1 MDILRYSCIC
11 QYVPVTVSES
21 IYMYNDF
28 CVYVCI
34 HICVYYIH
42 TMRFITVIVHM
53 YPTDPNASIMVQ
65 ITGLVSTST
74 LVKQKKIV
82 YSHSLIFHIFYEK
95 TFQENSE
102 QYTYIYKQKARFD
115 KQFIYFLGRKILDEH
130 RTNQLYVYVQ
140 EAFLDILCRVYNVIC
155 FLYSF

>member
-102 QYTYIYKQKARFD
+102 QYIYIYISRRPALINSSYIFQAGKFWMSIGPISCMFMSKKHSWISCAEC
-115 KQFIYFLGRKILDEH
+115 I
-130 RTNQLYVYVQ
+130 T
-140 EAFLDILCRVYNVIC
+140 
-155 FLYSF
+155 